1 MVNPSSQVRGDSR
14 HLLIS
19 VEYFGSFNLQGP
31 SVMEYSQY
39 EYDQHL
45 TDPNWTSQET
55 TYLFNL
61 LREFDLR
68 FIVVADR
75 YSYQN
80 ARTRTVEVSRR
91 V

>member
-1 MVNPSSQVRGDSR
+1 
-14 HLLIS
+14 
-19 VEYFGSFNLQGP
+19 
-31 SVMEYSQY
+31 MEYSQY

-75 YSYQN
+75 YSFQN
-80 ARTRTVEVSRR
+80 TGRRTVEVRQALGQC
-91 V
+91 